1 MTVRM
6 LFFNHIQRG
15 FFKMNNYKK
24 IRWVLAHE
32 PIDLFLRAAN
42 RFSKEII
49 EKTNGQIEIEVMT
62 LSQYE
67 QKYANGKKVTKHDL
81 LDLMESGEIEMSQM
95 YTTTLG
101 KFNKD
106 MFVLDMPFLF
116 RNHEHAASVLEG
128 QIGKGLMAGL
138 AKVSNIQGL
147 AFTYS
152 GGYRMIAA
160 TKPIHTVEDLK
171 GLKVRVAKS
180 PVAEDCFTAVG
191 AIPVPME
198 LEEINEAIGQEL
210 IDGGESTYPR
220 FYSMKQNEV
229 SQFVNDT
236 QHSLFLTS
244 ILVGK
249 NFWNTLDPQLQSLM
263 TEAALIAASIER
275 KESVEDIKIIQNKC
289 KEDGIAIVTLS
300 LAEQDKFK
308 VATQSVYTKYKSFFT
323 DGLVDKIKQTH

>member
-1 MTVRM
+1 MKT
-6 LFFNHIQRG
+6 
-15 FFKMNNYKK
+15 

-49 EKTNGQIEIEVMT
+49 EKTNGQVQIEVMT
-62 LSQYE
+62 ISQYE
-67 QKYANGKKVTKHDL
+67 AKYSPNKKITKHDL
-81 LDLMESGEIEMSQM
+81 LDLMEAGEIEMSQM

-106 MFVLDMPFLF
+106 MFALDMPFLF
-116 RNHEHAASVLEG
+116 RNHEHAATVLEG
-128 QIGKGLMAGL
+128 QIGQSLMTGLSD
-138 AKVSNIQGL
+138 KSNIQGL

-160 TKPIHTVEDLK
+160 TKPINTVADLK
-171 GLKVRVAKS
+171 GLKVRIAKS
-180 PVAEDCFTAVG
+180 PVAEDSFLAVG

-198 LEEINEAIGQEL
+198 LEEINSAIGADL

-229 SQFVNDT
+229 SSYINDT

-244 ILVGK
+244 ILVSK
-249 NFWNTLDPQLQSLM
+249 NFWAKLDPQMQKLM
-263 TEAALIAASIER
+263 SEAAVIAANIER
-275 KESVEDIKIIQNKC
+275 KESVDDIKVIQDKCKADGISVITLNTDEQNK
-289 KEDGIAIVTLS
+289 
-300 LAEQDKFK
+300 FK
-308 VATQSVYTKYKSFFT
+308 TATESVYTKYENYFT
-323 DGLVDKIKQTH
+323 QGLIKKIQQTH

>member
-1 MTVRM
+1 
-6 LFFNHIQRG
+6 
-15 FFKMNNYKK
+15 MNTPRK

-49 EKTNGQIEIEVMT
+49 AKTNGQVEIEVMT
-62 LSQYE
+62 ISQYE
-67 QKYANGKKVTKHDL
+67 AKYAAGKKITKHDL
-81 LDLMESGEIEMSQM
+81 LDLMEAGEIEMSQM

-116 RNHEHAASVLEG
+116 RDHKHAANVLEG
-128 QIGKGLMAGL
+128 KIGQNLMAGL
-138 AKVSNIQGL
+138 AQTSNIQGL

-160 TKPIHTVEDLK
+160 TKPINTVADLK
-171 GLKVRVAKS
+171 GLKIRIAKS
-180 PVAEDCFTAVG
+180 PVAEDSFKAVG

-198 LEEINEAIGQEL
+198 LEEINDAITSDK

-220 FYSMKQNEV
+220 FYSMNQNKV
-229 SQFVNDT
+229 SSFVNDT

-249 NFWNTLDPQLQSLM
+249 NFWSTLDPEMQKLM
-263 TEAALIAASIER
+263 SEAAIVAANIER
-275 KESVEDIKIIQNKC
+275 QESIDDIQVIQAKC
-289 KEDGIAIVTLS
+289 KQDGIPVITLND
-300 LAEQDKFK
+300 AEQAKFK
-308 VATQSVYTKYKSFFT
+308 TATESVYTKYENYFS
-323 DGLVDKIKQTH
+323 DQLINNIKQTH